1 MTFVV
6 RDLMV
11 DVLPATDADVHEL
24 HLCAPITGG
33 GQPKPRPQPKPEPH
47 PKPRPECVPI
57 TTNAPT
63 GFADELLV
71 AGAELTALAVLREQ
85 LHQALQR

>member
-24 HLCAPITGG
+24 YLCAPITGG
-33 GQPKPRPQPKPEPH
+33 GQPKPGPKPKPEPH
-47 PKPRPECVPI
+47 PKPKPECQPI
-57 TTNAPT
+57 STTGPG
-63 GFADELLV
+63 GFAEDFLV
-71 AGAELTALAVLREQ
+71 AGAELAALAVLREELRQ
-85 LHQALQR
+85 TLPR

>member
-24 HLCAPITGG
+24 YLCEPITGG
-33 GQPKPRPQPKPEPH
+33 GQPKPGPHPKPEPH
-47 PKPRPECVPI
+47 PKPKPGCEPI
-57 TTNAPT
+57 STGPG
-63 GFADELLV
+63 GFADDLLV
-71 AGAELTALAVLREQ
+71 ASAELTALGVLREQ

>member
-24 HLCAPITGG
+24 YLCEPITGG
-33 GQPKPRPQPKPEPH
+33 GQPKPGPQPKPEPH
-47 PKPRPECVPI
+47 PKPKPDCVPI
-57 TTNAPT
+57 TMGPT
-63 GFADELLV
+63 GFADDLLV

-85 LHQALQR
+85 LHQALHP

>member
-11 DVLPATDADVHEL
+11 DVLPATDADVHGL

-33 GQPKPRPQPKPEPH
+33 GQPKPGPKPKPEPH
-47 PKPRPECVPI
+47 PKPKPQCVPI
-57 TTNAPT
+57 TMQGPD
-63 GFADELLV
+63 GFADEWQA
-71 AGAELTALAVLREQ
+71 AGAELPALVVLREQ
-85 LHQALQR
+85 LYQELQR